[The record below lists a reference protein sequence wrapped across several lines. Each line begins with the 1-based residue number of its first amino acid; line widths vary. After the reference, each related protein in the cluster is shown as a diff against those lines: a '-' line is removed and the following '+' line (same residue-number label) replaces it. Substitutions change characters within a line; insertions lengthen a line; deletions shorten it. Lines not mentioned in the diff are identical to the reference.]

1 MDLCSALASP
11 RLCQLDGETYWVR
24 PLRLADYALILA
36 WLDDVLPGKTE
47 RTTPPLLGSE
57 ESQKALSGPK
67 GWHLLVWLGLRG
79 EGVSWN
85 EAYAIA
91 LEAADHE
98 RVVFCKA
105 IYARRRTWKPGPGGE
120 DLGAVWAG
128 PIFAGTSES
137 EGMCQRLGMTLEDVA
152 ALTLDQIDCLQA
164 LGCPDEDPRR
174 VSHEELARFDA
185 LAKANREAK
194 ERQPDQPSGFEAA
207 IDEAVARFEAA
218 KAAEVAE

>member
-1 MDLCSALASP
+1 MDLCSALAPP

-24 PLRLADYALILA
+24 PLRLGDYALILA

-47 RTTPPLLGSE
+47 RTTPPLLGSA

-67 GWHLLVWLGLRG
+67 GWHLLVWLGLRH

-91 LEAADHE
+91 LEAADYE
-98 RVVFCKA
+98 RVIFLEK
-105 IYARRRTWKPGPGGE
+105 IYARRRTWKPGPSGE

-128 PIFAGTSES
+128 PIFAGTHEY
-137 EGMCQRLGMTLEDVA
+137 EGMCQRFGMTLDDVA

-164 LGCPDEDPRR
+164 MGCPDEDPRR
-174 VSHEELARFDA
+174 VTHEELARLDA
-185 LAKANREAK
+185 LARANREAK
-194 ERQPDQPSGFEAA
+194 DRQPDQPSGFEVA

-218 KAAEVAE
+218 KVAEQSQ

>member
-1 MDLCSALASP
+1 MDLVSALAPP
-11 RLCQLDGETYWVR
+11 RLCQLDGETYWVK
-24 PLRLADYALILA
+24 PLSLGDYALILA
-36 WLDDVLPGKTE
+36 WLDDVLPGKPD

-91 LEAADHE
+91 LEAAWHE
-98 RVVFCKA
+98 RIAFREA
-105 IYARRRTWKPGPGGE
+105 IYARRRTFHPGPGGE

-128 PIFAGTSES
+128 PIFAGDHEHT
-137 EGMCQRLGMTLEDVA
+137 GMCERLGMTLEEIA
-152 ALTLDQIDCLQA
+152 KLTLDQIDCLN
-164 LGCPDEDPRR
+164 GMGVPGEDPRR

-185 LAKANREAK
+185 LARANREAK
-194 ERQPDQPSGFEAA
+194 EQEPAKPTGFEVA
-207 IDEAVARFEAA
+207 IDEAVARLEAA
-218 KAAEVAE
+218 RAEEQTG